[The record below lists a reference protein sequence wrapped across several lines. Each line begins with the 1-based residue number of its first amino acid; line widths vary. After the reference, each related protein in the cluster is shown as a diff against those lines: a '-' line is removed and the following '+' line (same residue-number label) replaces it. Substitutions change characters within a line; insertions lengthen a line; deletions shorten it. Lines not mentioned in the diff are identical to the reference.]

1 MERLSPKIIILAS
14 VILIA
19 IVVGSYAIGIGVIG
33 GGKFSFESSS
43 WHGFSGYFNNML
55 SPILAAI
62 AAAIAFF
69 SLTHQLKEAR
79 RESSLNEQ
87 IANYLNHLKLLQS
100 MIEKRW
106 KTISRVNQMDW
117 EEEPFYSINR
127 AYLKERQIK
136 SKYLALEV
144 LRLCRLFEDL
154 VDGVQW
160 YTHLHKDKVD
170 LAKQNFPRNEWSH
183 FSQSLIQE
191 QDKKMRF
198 CYEYCLW
205 LLEEPS
211 NIAEQYQKEILIYRQ
226 FYENLVS
233 DGSLYEP

>member
-1 MERLSPKIIILAS
+1 MERLNPKIVVLTS
-14 VILIA
+14 LILIA

-33 GGKFSFESSS
+33 GGAFSFESSS
-43 WHGFSGYFNNML
+43 WHGFAGYFNNML

-62 AAAIAFF
+62 AATIAFL

-87 IANYLNHLKLLQS
+87 IANYLNHLNLLRS
-100 MIEKRW
+100 MIDKRW
-106 KTISRVNQMDW
+106 KTINRVSQMDW
-117 EEEPFYSINR
+117 EEEPFHAINR
-127 AYLKERQIK
+127 GNLKEQLTNAV
-136 SKYLALEV
+136 YLSPEV
-144 LRLCRLFEDL
+144 VRLSRLFEDL
-154 VDGVQW
+154 ADGVQW
-160 YTHLHKDKVD
+160 YTHLHKEKIE
-170 LAKQNFPRNEWSH
+170 LAKQDSPRNERSH

-191 QDKKMRF
+191 QDKKMKF

-211 NIAEQYQKEILIYRQ
+211 DKTDQYKREVLIYRQ

-233 DGSLYEP
+233 DGTLNEQ